1 LESNLSTET
10 SGTIEAWVVAAREKL
25 RAGTLAEGDLDA
37 LLSVAASDAKAQRQ
51 RLLYLHARE
60 PSVTSAVVG
69 WAEHP
74 GEDPGGVK
82 PVPPYNSVLEALA
95 DGWQAI
101 HFPQQLAPFDDRE
114 TDLVGYEFIL
124 QKMEPVSA
132 APASQNGAKP

>member
-1 LESNLSTET
+1 MDSLLAAVNAW
-10 SGTIEAWVVAAREKL
+10 IEHARGRVRIGAL
-25 RAGTLAEGDLDA
+25 TEGDLDLRAATARA
-37 LLSVAASDAKAQRQ
+37 LAPRVRQ

-60 PSVTSAVVG
+60 PSVTAEVIA

-74 GEDPGGVK
+74 FVDLGASAPER
-82 PVPPYNSVLEALA
+82 PYSTVLAAIE

-124 QKMEPVSA
+124 QKMVVPDD
-132 APASQNGAKP
+132 

>member
-1 LESNLSTET
+1 MGVEHQGIVAL
-10 SGTIEAWVVAAREKL
+10 WVAQAREKL
-25 RAGTLAEGDLDA
+25 RAGTLGEADLDA
-37 LLSVAASDAKAQRQ
+37 LLAATAAPLARQ

-69 WAEHP
+69 WAFP

-82 PVPPYNSVLEALA
+82 PLLPYNTVLEALA

-114 TDLVGYEFIL
+114 TDIVGFEFIL
-124 QKMEPVSA
+124 QRLDPA
-132 APASQNGAKP
+132 AVASPSQNGAMP